1 MKCRSEKCIKISNF
15 LERKEG
21 TLDIIHEAPKSYPG
35 FRRYIREI
43 MQNQEKLFDN
53 FVFKDD
59 IKSAMMSGYTNALAG
74 FLRSA
79 EESNRFII
87 ERSTLELLV
96 RSTTDYY
103 LRALKQRE
111 WHILVDNGYIIRS
124 AGEGLGRIKKVIG
137 RKIRLDSTT
146 VYLMGI
152 PVCKKHIKFIKYSIP
167 IEDIQQKLRKS
178 IKIKCKFCNRNA
190 DYFTLAMPKASA
202 LIGLAEDL
210 SGKSTKN
217 LMNIYSNIS
226 RILHPYGFVEIRKE
240 AVFSLWARDFLNIMS
255 EINNLFGFVNQSR
268 SSSNNGKP
276 SRELIDKRNS
286 R

>member
-124 AGEGLGRIKKVIG
+124 AGEGLGRIKK
-137 RKIRLDSTT
+137 L
-146 VYLMGI
+146 
-152 PVCKKHIKFIKYSIP
+152 
-167 IEDIQQKLRKS
+167 
-178 IKIKCKFCNRNA
+178 
-190 DYFTLAMPKASA
+190 
-202 LIGLAEDL
+202 
-210 SGKSTKN
+210 
-217 LMNIYSNIS
+217 
-226 RILHPYGFVEIRKE
+226 
-240 AVFSLWARDFLNIMS
+240 
-255 EINNLFGFVNQSR
+255 
-268 SSSNNGKP
+268 
-276 SRELIDKRNS
+276 
-286 R
+286 